1 MKVTKKTLTLTN
13 EEKSVL
19 LTAATLLDAIAEC
32 AEPFASLN
40 WSDFTTDEM
49 QCAAGLLTSLA
60 DSSVTED

>member
-19 LTAATLLDAIAEC
+19 LTAATLLDAIAES

-49 QCAAGLLTSLA
+49 RCAAGLLTSLA
-60 DSSVTED
+60 DSSVTKD